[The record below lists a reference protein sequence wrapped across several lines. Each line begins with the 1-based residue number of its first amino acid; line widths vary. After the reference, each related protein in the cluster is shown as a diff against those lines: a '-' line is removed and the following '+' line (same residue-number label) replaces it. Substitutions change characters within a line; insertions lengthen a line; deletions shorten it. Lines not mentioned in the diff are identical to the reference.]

1 MEGRKNKEV
10 LTFLLGIAREK
21 RIHMGKK
28 TDETDRQIRLLAEER
43 EYRAMVLALAVWTPY
58 HCWQV
63 PARGGAHDPV
73 PGLIRCLG
81 VSVQSFSQLAIGQKL
96 VEGDPKRQASNRQ
109 GQAILLTMAIA
120 AILLWAGA
128 YLAMGN

>member
-1 MEGRKNKEV
+1 M
-10 LTFLLGIAREK
+10 
-21 RIHMGKK
+21 
-28 TDETDRQIRLLAEER
+28 
-43 EYRAMVLALAVWTPY
+43 
-58 HCWQV
+58 
-63 PARGGAHDPV
+63 
-73 PGLIRCLG
+73 
-81 VSVQSFSQLAIGQKL
+81 QSFSQLAMGQKL